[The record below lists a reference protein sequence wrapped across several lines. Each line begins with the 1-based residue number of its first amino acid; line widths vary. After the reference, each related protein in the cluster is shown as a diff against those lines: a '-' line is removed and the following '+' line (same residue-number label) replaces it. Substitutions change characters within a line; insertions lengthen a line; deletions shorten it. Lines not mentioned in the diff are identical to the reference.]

1 MADAADVVCSDA
13 RSPVQQRFAIT
24 ITIRF
29 SSIVSVPVNH
39 GDARSEGAIVSRDDD
54 VIGQVLQSDT
64 VGGSVIM
71 MIARLSSC
79 GSSVYFLNI
88 VTLSSN

>member
-1 MADAADVVCSDA
+1 MADAAGVVCSDA

-39 GDARSEGAIVSRDDD
+39 GDARSEGAIVSRDDG
-54 VIGQVLQSDT
+54 VIGQVLLSFT
-64 VGGSVIM
+64 
-71 MIARLSSC
+71 ARASPER
-79 GSSVYFLNI
+79 
-88 VTLSSN
+88 T

>member
-1 MADAADVVCSDA
+1 MEDAADVVCSDA
-13 RSPVQQRFAIT
+13 HSPVQQRFAIT

-29 SSIVSVPVNH
+29 SSIVSVPVSH
-39 GDARSEGAIVSRDDD
+39 GDARSEGAIASRDDD

-71 MIARLSSC
+71 MIARLSSG

-88 VTLSSN
+88 VTFSSN